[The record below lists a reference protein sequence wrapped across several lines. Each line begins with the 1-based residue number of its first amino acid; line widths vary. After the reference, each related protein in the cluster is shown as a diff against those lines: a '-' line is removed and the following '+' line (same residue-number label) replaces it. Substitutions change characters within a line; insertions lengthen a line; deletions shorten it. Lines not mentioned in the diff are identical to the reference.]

1 MSSTLDRLVPVLDG
15 TNYREWST
23 MMEAY
28 LQMQELWE
36 VVSGV
41 YPIPIQPKGTRW
53 TTECDGQ
60 QVSVIV
66 LPTEAEMEE
75 YRIAYAT

>member
-28 LQMQELWE
+28 LQTQELWE

-41 YPIPIQPKGTRW
+41 YAMPIQPKGTRR
-53 TTECDGQ
+53 TTERDGQ
-60 QVSVIV
+60 QVSVTV
-66 LPTEAEMEE
+66 PPTEDEVEE
-75 YRIAYAT
+75 YRIAYAA